1 MADQSIR
8 GYLNELEEKGELVRF
23 DKPVDPLENLTAI
36 GWKTYDR
43 LGKASLFTDPVGFP
57 GWRVA
62 NQIIADRRKW
72 GIALGVGEQDVVGS
86 FNDRVRSPV
95 PTVEV
100 PSADAPVKQI
110 VARGA
115 EVDLTRVPAVWTSE
129 ADPGPYIAAG
139 MAIVKDPDTGIRN
152 MSIHRMQVLGP
163 DRTGYLICP
172 RQALRIYQKYQARN
186 EPMPVAVAV
195 GAHPAIYF
203 ASSYTA
209 PYGTDELTVAG
220 ALLGEPVRMARCE
233 TVDLEVPAEAE
244 LVLEGEIPPDETT
257 PEGPFGEGS
266 GGYAMEGRTQVFK
279 VKALTRRS
287 DPIFYAMQ
295 CGAPMTD
302 TQALVASAIDMLLWQ
317 HLERVEGGLDL
328 IDLRCLG
335 IAGLMAVV
343 VKLRPRVAGQAKTA
357 LLAALS
363 GPQMH
368 PKLAIAVDEDIDC
381 TDLRQIFW
389 SLTTRV
395 DAGRDIV
402 KIPNARTWS
411 LDNISDI
418 VPGQSPMY
426 RIGTKW
432 LIDATRPV
440 GADPAVR
447 ERFEPAMPLNLD
459 RIDLADFLP

>member
-1 MADQSIR
+1 
-8 GYLNELEEKGELVRF
+8 
-23 DKPVDPLENLTAI
+23 
-36 GWKTYDR
+36 
-43 LGKASLFTDPVGFP
+43 
-57 GWRVA
+57 
-62 NQIIADRRKW
+62 
-72 GIALGVGEQDVVGS
+72 
-86 FNDRVRSPV
+86 
-95 PTVEV
+95 
-100 PSADAPVKQI
+100 
-110 VARGA
+110 
-115 EVDLTRVPAVWTSE
+115 
-129 ADPGPYIAAG
+129 
-139 MAIVKDPDTGIRN
+139 
-152 MSIHRMQVLGP
+152 
-163 DRTGYLICP
+163 
-172 RQALRIYQKYQARN
+172 
-186 EPMPVAVAV
+186 
-195 GAHPAIYF
+195 
-203 ASSYTA
+203 
-209 PYGTDELTVAG
+209 
-220 ALLGEPVRMARCE
+220 
-233 TVDLEVPAEAE
+233 
-244 LVLEGEIPPDETT
+244 
-257 PEGPFGEGS
+257 
-266 GGYAMEGRTQVFK
+266 
-279 VKALTRRS
+279 
-287 DPIFYAMQ
+287 PIFYAMQ

-343 VKLRPRVAGQAKTA
+343 IKLRPRVEGQAKTA

-432 LIDATRPV
+432 LVDATRPV
-440 GADPAVR
+440 GADPAVG
-447 ERFEPAMPLNLD
+447 ERFEPAMPLNLAD
-459 RIDLADFLP
+459 VDLAEFLP